1 MGGGGGGGCD
11 KEREI
16 QEGGEF
22 ILDFWGEE
30 VQIAV
35 KTAVTLAFLDLEFKI
50 SFLDLYR
57 PKMVGPQKRVLR
69 HLPPIGA

>member
-1 MGGGGGGGCD
+1 MGRGGGGGYD

-50 SFLDLYR
+50 SFLDLDR